1 VNPRAALKY
10 ARLLPAVM
18 VASGVLLALKV
29 AGVTEVARAQT
40 AAAASNTQVASVS
53 SPVTPV
59 VSRGAGDDDT
69 ESSSAAEVDV
79 LTSLS
84 KRRNELDARGADLDM
99 RENLIAAAEK
109 RVDAKIAT
117 LKDLQ
122 AQIATLMGQRDT
134 EQAKQIA
141 NLVKVY
147 SDMKPRDAAQIFNT
161 LSEDVL
167 VPVANG
173 MKPDALA
180 PVMAQMQ
187 PEAAQRLTIR
197 LANRLKLPA
206 TAAPATQAALA
217 PAAPTAIAP
226 QAANTAAP
234 AAPAAAPGG

>member
-1 VNPRAALKY
+1 VKPRIVLKY

-18 VASGVLLALKV
+18 VASAVLLALKI
-29 AGVTEVARAQT
+29 AGVADIARAQT
-40 AAAASNTQVASVS
+40 GGATPTVQQTT
-53 SPVTPV
+53 TPV
-59 VSRGAGDDDT
+59 VTHGGGADDA
-69 ESSSAAEVDV
+69 ESSSSAEVDV
-79 LTSLS
+79 LTSLA
-84 KRRNELDARGADLDM
+84 KRRTELDARSADLDM

-122 AQIATLMGQRDT
+122 TQLATLMGQHDT
-134 EQAKQIA
+134 EAAKQIA

-187 PEAAQRLTIR
+187 PEAAQRLTVR

-206 TAAPATQAALA
+206 TAAAASATLPATT
-217 PAAPTAIAP
+217 PAP
-226 QAANTAAP
+226 QAANTTPVTPSAAP
-234 AAPAAAPGG
+234 AASAPGG

>member
-1 VNPRAALKY
+1 LNPRAAFKY

-18 VASGVLLALKV
+18 AVSATLLALKI
-29 AGVTEVARAQT
+29 AGVADIARAQT
-40 AAAASNTQVASVS
+40 AQAPNTQQASLAA
-53 SPVTPV
+53 PAAPI
-59 VSRGAGDDDT
+59 VSRNKDGDDA

-122 AQIATLMGQRDT
+122 TQIATLMGQRDT

-161 LSEDVL
+161 LSEEVL

-206 TAAPATQAALA
+206 TAAAS
-217 PAAPTAIAP
+217 AAPAP
-226 QAANTAAP
+226 QAANTTPAPTSIAP
-234 AAPAAAPGG
+234 AAPSSGG

>member
-1 VNPRAALKY
+1 MNPRIVLKY

-18 VASGVLLALKV
+18 VVGAVLLALKI
-29 AGVTEVARAQT
+29 AGVADIARAQT
-40 AAAASNTQVASVS
+40 GGAAPTVQQTT
-53 SPVTPV
+53 TPV
-59 VSRGAGDDDT
+59 VTHGDSGDDA
-69 ESSSAAEVDV
+69 ESSSSAEVDV
-79 LTSLS
+79 LTSLA
-84 KRRNELDARGADLDM
+84 KRRSELDSRSADLDM

-122 AQIATLMGQRDT
+122 TQLATLMGQRDT
-134 EQAKQIA
+134 EAAKQIA

-161 LSEDVL
+161 LSDDVL

-187 PEAAQRLTIR
+187 PEAAQRLTVR

-206 TAAPATQAALA
+206 TAASASAAPPA
-217 PAAPTAIAP
+217 PAP
-226 QAANTAAP
+226 QVANTTPVTPSAAP
-234 AAPAAAPGG
+234 AAPAPGG